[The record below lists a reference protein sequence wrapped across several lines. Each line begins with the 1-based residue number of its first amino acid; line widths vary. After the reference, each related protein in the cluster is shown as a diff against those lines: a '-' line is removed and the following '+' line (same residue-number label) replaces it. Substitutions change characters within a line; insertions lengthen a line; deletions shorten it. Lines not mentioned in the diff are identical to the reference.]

1 MMLPREL
8 ARYTSALAYVRADV
22 SRASLLRQRLRVAI
36 FDDDDDEP
44 SSFFSFPAN
53 PLKPKTGF
61 ATMKAMEV
69 PVYRPTLKEMEAGLE
84 AYVHRIER
92 EGGRFATAGLAKIV
106 PPAGWTPRRAGYNNR
121 WDVTID
127 RPIK

>member
-1 MMLPREL
+1 MFLSCD
-8 ARYTSALAYVRADV
+8 SACYLRVEIDRR
-22 SRASLLRQRLRVAI
+22 RASTLNFFLLFPIKNKSQN
-36 FDDDDDEP
+36 
-44 SSFFSFPAN
+44 SSS
-53 PLKPKTGF
+53 
-61 ATMKAMEV
+61 TMRAMEV

-106 PPAGWTPRRAGYNNR
+106 PPAGWTPRRAGYNNQ